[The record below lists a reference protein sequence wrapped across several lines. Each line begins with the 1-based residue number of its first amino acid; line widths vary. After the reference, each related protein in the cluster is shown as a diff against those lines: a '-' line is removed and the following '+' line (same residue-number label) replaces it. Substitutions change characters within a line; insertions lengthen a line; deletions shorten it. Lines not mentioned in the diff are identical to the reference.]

1 MFKSYAYGFPR
12 MGEKREFKKL
22 LENFWKRVISEVEL
36 RKGIDSLERERL
48 NTYSQ
53 FVDMHPV
60 GEMTLYDSMLDMAII
75 LGIYPSNNL
84 QDYFEL
90 CRGKSDLELTKWFNT
105 NYHFLVPIIPPQPV
119 FKLSWNKPKEALEKF
134 KKGIP
139 YLIGPFTFL
148 KLSKGYKQEK
158 FRAHLL
164 AIAEVY
170 KEIISTLPEIHLDEP
185 AMVMDITKEEIEAIK
200 GAYKIIGEAK
210 KNVYLFTYYDSVDF
224 LEELYQL
231 PVKGIGLDFVH
242 SRGNL
247 GKIKKIGFPKDK
259 ILIAGVLS
267 GRNVWRMKIDEK
279 RKILKE
285 LSGQTKNIW
294 LSNAAPL
301 SHLPVT
307 TEGESLDE
315 KLLNRLAFARE
326 KLYELQILSKPDEK
340 KLKEW
345 SKEPDVSWGVNEK
358 TQEKVKALKERD
370 FTKPV
375 SYSER
380 AKAQKEILNLP
391 LLPTTTIG
399 SYPQTEE
406 VRKKRSAFRKGI
418 IDEKE
423 YQNFIKANIKEVI
436 QTQEALG
443 LDVLVHGEF
452 ERTDMVEFFANKLEG
467 IATTQNSWIISYG
480 SRGYRPPIIYGD
492 VYRKKSLTIEE
503 ITYAQSL
510 TRKPVKGML
519 TGPITMLSWSYLRE
533 DVSSE
538 IAAYQIALALQEEIK
553 DYEKAGIKIIQIDEP
568 AFREKLPLK
577 RKKWKEYFCWAGRA
591 FRLVHSQSRPST
603 QIHTHMCYSEFGE
616 IIKQILKLDFDVIS
630 IEASRSK
637 GEIVS
642 SFETLKFDRQIGLGV
657 WDIHSPAVPD
667 LENMR
672 KIARRALKFIPRENF
687 WINPDCGLK
696 TRNWKEVIPSLK
708 NVVQIARELR
718 EEKI

>member
-12 MGEKREFKKL
+12 LGKKREFKKL
-22 LENFWKRVISEVEL
+22 LENFWKGLISEVEL
-36 RKGIDSLERERL
+36 RKGIDGLERERL

-53 FVDMHPV
+53 FVEMYPA
-60 GEMTLYDSMLDMAII
+60 GEMTLYDSMLDMAVI

-84 QDYFEL
+84 HDYFEL

-105 NYHFLVPIIPPQPV
+105 NYHFLVPVIPPQPV
-119 FKLSWNKPKEALEKF
+119 FKLSWNKAKEAREKF

-148 KLSKGYKQEK
+148 KLSKGYKQEE

-185 AMVMDITKEEIEAIK
+185 AMVMDVTEEEIKAIK
-200 GAYKIIGEAK
+200 DAYKIIGEAK

-242 SRGNL
+242 SQGNSE
-247 GKIKKIGFPKDK
+247 KIKQIGFPKDK
-259 ILIAGVLS
+259 ILIAGIVS
-267 GRNVWRMKIDEK
+267 GRNVWRMKIEEK
-279 RKILKE
+279 EKILKE
-285 LSGQTKNIW
+285 LSKYAENIW

-307 TEGESLDE
+307 IEGENLDK

-326 KLYELQILSKPDEK
+326 KLYELQILSKPDEQ

-345 SKEPDVSWGVNEK
+345 GEELNVPWGENEK
-358 TQEKVKALKERD
+358 IQKKVEALKEKD
-370 FTKPV
+370 FTKAV
-375 SYSER
+375 SYPER
-380 AKAQKEILNLP
+380 AEIQKEILNLP
-391 LLPTTTIG
+391 LFPTTTIG

-406 VRKKRSAFRKGI
+406 VRKKRSAFRKGK
-418 IDEKE
+418 IDKKE
-423 YQNFIKANIKEVI
+423 YQNFIEAKIKEVI
-436 QTQEALG
+436 KTQEALG

-452 ERTDMVEFFANKLEG
+452 ERTDMVEFFANRLEG
-467 IATTQNSWIISYG
+467 IATTENSWIISYG

-492 VYRKKSLTIEE
+492 IYREESLTIEE

-510 TRKPVKGML
+510 TGKPVKGML
-519 TGPITMLSWSYLRE
+519 TGPITMLSWSYVRE
-533 DVSSE
+533 DVSPE
-538 IAAYQIALALQEEIK
+538 IVAYQIALALQEEIE

-577 RKKWKEYFCWAGRA
+577 RKKWGKYFSWAIKA
-591 FRLVHSQSRPST
+591 FRLVHSRSRPAT
-603 QIHTHMCYSEFGE
+603 QIHTHMCYSEFGA
-616 IIKQILKLDFDVIS
+616 IIEEILKLDFDVIS

-637 GEIVS
+637 GEIIS
-642 SFETLKFDRQIGLGV
+642 SFEKLKFDRQIGLGV
-657 WDIHSPAVPD
+657 WDIHSPVVPE

-672 KIARRALKFIPRENF
+672 KIARRALKFIPRRNF

-696 TRNWKEVIPSLK
+696 TRKWEEVLPSLK
-708 NVVQIARELR
+708 NVVQLARELR